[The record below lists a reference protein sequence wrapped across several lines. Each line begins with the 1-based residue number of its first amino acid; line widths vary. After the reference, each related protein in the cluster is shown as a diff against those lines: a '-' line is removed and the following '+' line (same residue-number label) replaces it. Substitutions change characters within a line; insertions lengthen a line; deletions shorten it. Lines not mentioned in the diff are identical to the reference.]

1 MMMTLL
7 NDCIST
13 FRIISGVVDEI
24 EESIGR
30 SSLLEDFKMSE
41 LPALHAKCIELI
53 ELLVNLAIHL
63 LFFFFCSSA
72 YFICPPS
79 LFFYSDVTKL
89 SYLSLK
95 GMKTTISKL

>member
-63 LFFFFCSSA
+63 LFFFFLFKC
-72 YFICPPS
+72 ILHLPS
-79 LFFYSDVTKL
+79 KSFFLF
-89 SYLSLK
+89 
-95 GMKTTISKL
+95 